1 MCFCQLLTSL
11 KLPTD
16 LSKLTNLVDKD
27 IVKENVYDELGK
39 IVNAIV
45 PDKLV

>member
-1 MCFCQLLTSL
+1 MCFCQLLTSW

-16 LSKLTNLVDKD
+16 LSKLTKLVDKD
-27 IVKENVYDELGK
+27 IVKENVYDELGE